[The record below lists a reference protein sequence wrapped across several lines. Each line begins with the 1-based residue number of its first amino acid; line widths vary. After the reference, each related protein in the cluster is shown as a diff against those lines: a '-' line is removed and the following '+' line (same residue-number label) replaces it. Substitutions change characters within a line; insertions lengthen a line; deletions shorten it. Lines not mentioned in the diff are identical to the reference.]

1 MPGMMMKKDKP
12 AAMPMAY
19 KKGGAVKKPMPYEK
33 GGMVPKAM
41 HKMPDGKMMPG
52 GKHGSA
58 KTKK

>member
-1 MPGMMMKKDKP
+1 MPGIMMKKDKP

-19 KKGGAVKKPMPYEK
+19 KKGGMVKKPMSYEK

-41 HKMPDGKMMPG
+41 QKMPNGKMMAG
-52 GKHGSA
+52 AKSGSA